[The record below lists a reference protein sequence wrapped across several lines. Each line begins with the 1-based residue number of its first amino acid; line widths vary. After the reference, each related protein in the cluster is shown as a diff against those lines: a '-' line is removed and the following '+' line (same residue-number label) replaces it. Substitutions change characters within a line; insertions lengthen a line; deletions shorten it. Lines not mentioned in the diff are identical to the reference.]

1 MHNTTSQHVRR
12 GLVIGVVVMTGFGVS
27 AQQIRNDGLTA
38 DAQVQQRRFQFQL
51 MEGVLENAVR
61 QGAVEIAMRAQTTMP
76 IGTLFMGQAKAKGF
90 PLDGYGIVF
99 DIEIP
104 IIRES
109 AVMASR
115 LMAAPMPPPA
125 GTQTVAGR
133 GAPGNTT
140 TRSTGVVAEDPMAR
154 SPIVP
159 DPFLADPSQFYR
171 NAVRD
176 KIVDAMLDYSR
187 SLNVP
192 ATESLSVV
200 ARSEDDPVPNNLY
213 DDSRTLILRIK
224 GVDLALFHE
233 GKITRDE
240 VKKRVIESQF

>member
-1 MHNTTSQHVRR
+1 MHSTTAQHVRR
-12 GLVIGVVVMTGFGVS
+12 GLVIGAVVMTGLGVS
-27 AQQIRNDGLTA
+27 AQQIRNEGLSA

-115 LMAAPMPPPA
+115 IMAPSMPPA

-133 GAPGNTT
+133 GASGTTT
-140 TRSTGVVAEDPMAR
+140 TRSTAVVAEDPMVR
-154 SPIVP
+154 SPIMP
-159 DPFLADPSQFYR
+159 DPFLADPNQFYR

-200 ARSEDDPVPNNLY
+200 ARSEDDPMPNSLY
-213 DDSRTLILRIK
+213 EDSRTLILRIK
-224 GVDLALFHE
+224 GQDLALFHE
-233 GKITRDE
+233 GKITRDD

>member
-1 MHNTTSQHVRR
+1 MHISTQHVRR
-12 GLVIGVVVMTGFGVS
+12 GLVIGAVVISGFGVS
-27 AQQIRNDGLTA
+27 AQQVRPDSLTA

-61 QGAVEIAMRAQTTMP
+61 QGAVEIAMRAKETMP
-76 IGTLFMGQAKAKGF
+76 IGTLFMGEAKAKGF

-115 LMAAPMPPPA
+115 LLMPITPPA
-125 GTQTVAGR
+125 GNQTVAGR
-133 GAPGNTT
+133 GAAGT
-140 TRSTGVVAEDPMAR
+140 TRSTGVVSEDPMAR
-154 SPIVP
+154 SPIMP
-159 DPFLADPSQFYR
+159 DPFLENPNQFYR

-176 KIVDAMLDYSR
+176 KLVDAMLDYSP
-187 SLNVP
+187 SLKVP
-192 ATESLSVV
+192 TTESLSVV
-200 ARSEDDPVPNNLY
+200 ARSEDDPRPNSLY

-224 GVDLALFHE
+224 GEDLALFHQ
-233 GKITRDE
+233 GKITREE
-240 VKKRVIESQF
+240 VKKRVVESQF

>member
-1 MHNTTSQHVRR
+1 MHSTTAQHVRR
-12 GLVIGVVVMTGFGVS
+12 GLVIGAVVMTGFGVS
-27 AQQIRNDGLTA
+27 AQQTRPEALTA
-38 DAQVQQRRFQFQL
+38 EAQVQQRRLQFQL
-51 MEGVLENAVR
+51 MEGVLKNAVR
-61 QGAVEIAMRAQTTMP
+61 QGAMEIAMRAQTSMP
-76 IGTLFMGQAKAKGF
+76 IGTLFMGEAKAKGF

-99 DIEIP
+99 DLEIP

-109 AVMASR
+109 AVAANQ
-115 LMAAPMPPPA
+115 LMAPPLPPPS

-133 GAPGNTT
+133 GAPGT
-140 TRSTGVVAEDPMAR
+140 TRSTGVIAEDPMAR

-171 NAVRD
+171 STVRD

-192 ATESLSVV
+192 ETESLSVV
-200 ARSEDDPVPNNLY
+200 ARSEEDGSLY

-224 GVDLALFHE
+224 GADLALFYE
-233 GKITRDE
+233 GKITRE
-240 VKKRVIESQF
+240 EAKKRVVESQF

>member
-1 MHNTTSQHVRR
+1 MHLTTSQHVRR
-12 GLVIGVVVMTGFGVS
+12 GLIIGAVVMTGIGVS
-27 AQQIRNDGLTA
+27 AQQVRNEGLTA
-38 DAQVQQRRFQFQL
+38 EAQVQQRRFQFQL

-61 QGAVEIAMRAQTTMP
+61 QGAIEIAMRAQTTMP

-90 PLDGYGIVF
+90 PLDGYGVVF

-115 LMAAPMPPPA
+115 LMAPTLPPPP

-133 GAPGNTT
+133 GTSGNTT
-140 TRSTGVVAEDPMAR
+140 TRSAGVVAEDPMAR

-159 DPFLADPSQFYR
+159 DPFLADPNQFYR

-200 ARSEDDPVPNNLY
+200 ARSEDDPLPSSLY

-224 GVDLALFHE
+224 GEDLTLFHE

-240 VKKRVIESQF
+240 AKKRVVESQF